1 MVRAYRIYY
10 ANDRRGFGK
19 AEYTLTLR
27 LASKL
32 ADLQVGYVNP
42 YSSALHSSG
51 FSSLSGS
58 SKRKRGH
65 SRVLSG
71 GCHLLVDF
79 GPRSP
84 SQMTDGSLPSRFIN
98 CKSFKVCGFI
108 YSLRQFSEPIFEC
121 VALERV
127 QLPVG
132 FVKKEKRALSCP
144 LFLFG
149 GTDGS

>member
-1 MVRAYRIYY
+1 MPSFPFWW
-10 ANDRRGFGK
+10 NRRRLLSQYFSLAAGK
-19 AEYTLTLR
+19 QAPYGLR
-27 LASKL
+27 SN
-32 ADLQVGYVNP
+32 VNP
-42 YSSALHSSG
+42 IRCKAPSE
-51 FSSLSGS
+51 FNSLSGS
-58 SKRKRGH
+58 SKRKRDAQGV
-65 SRVLSG
+65 SLG

-98 CKSFKVCGFI
+98 SKIFKVFRFI
-108 YSLRQFSEPIFEC
+108 YALRQFSEPDS
-121 VALERV
+121 VQSTERV
-127 QLPVG
+127 QLPVR